1 MSGRGLPIPFF
12 PNPPQ
17 AYDQAYFSQLV
28 RNFAVFAEQ
37 SRVPGPLRAT
47 SLTLTNLP
55 EFADNA
61 AAVAGGLAVDTV
73 YKTATG
79 ELRIVI

>member
-1 MSGRGLPIPFF
+1 MSQLPTPFF
-12 PNPPQ
+12 PSPPREYNQ
-17 AYDQAYFSQLV
+17 SYFSQLV

-37 SRVPGPLRAT
+37 SRVPGPVQAT
-47 SLTLTNLP
+47 TLTLTNLP

-61 AAVAGGLAVDTV
+61 AALAGGLGPDAV

-79 ELRIVI
+79 ELRIVV